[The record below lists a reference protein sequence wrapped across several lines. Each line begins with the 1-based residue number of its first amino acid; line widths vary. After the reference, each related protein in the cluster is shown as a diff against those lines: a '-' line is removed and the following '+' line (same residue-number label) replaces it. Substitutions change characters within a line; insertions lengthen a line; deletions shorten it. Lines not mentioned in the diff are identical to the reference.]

1 VSEENVMRGWPA
13 GLVAIADIIGT
24 GAALKLVD
32 AYGGQECYVPA
43 CPPPEHPVAQAIG
56 LTAARAL
63 GKHFGG
69 EHITVPNLAGLRY
82 RKHLIAMAPGKTA
95 DVARR
100 FAVTT
105 RWVRAV
111 RNAGAADPRQIEMF
125 VDPDPGDGTG
135 SV

>member
-1 VSEENVMRGWPA
+1 M
-13 GLVAIADIIGT
+13 
-24 GAALKLVD
+24 
-32 AYGGQECYVPA
+32 
-43 CPPPEHPVAQAIG
+43 
-56 LTAARAL
+56 LTAARSATFRPARRRNTRL
-63 GKHFGG
+63 RRPSAYSGARVGKHFGG
-69 EHITVPNLAGLRY
+69 EHITVQNLAGLRY